1 MKKGRL
7 QGRIKAP
14 FNRRDF
20 YGFFTRICFQNLQE
34 ADDVIT
40 WDFEVVQLEGGGLGG
55 SKNCKTATKCAKN
68 RETVSKIVENR
79 NRNVCVV
86 F

>member
-40 WDFEVVQLEGGGLGG
+40 WDFEVVQLEGGDWGVA
-55 SKNCKTATKCAKN
+55 KTAKLQQNAPKTVKPLKT
-68 RETVSKIVENR
+68 ETAMSV
-79 NRNVCVV
+79 
-86 F
+86 